1 MTETEL
7 RQKVVD
13 TASSWLGTQEGTS
26 RHGFCVMDRIGGIWE

>member
-7 RQKVVD
+7 QQKVVD

-26 RHGFCVMDRIGGIWE
+26 RHAEMLK